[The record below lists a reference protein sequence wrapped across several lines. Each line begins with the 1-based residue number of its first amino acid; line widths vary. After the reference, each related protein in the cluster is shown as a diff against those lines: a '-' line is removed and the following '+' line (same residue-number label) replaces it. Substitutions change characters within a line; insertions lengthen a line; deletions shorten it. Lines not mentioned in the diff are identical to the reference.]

1 MALQQCASTLRGPY
15 RQAQVS
21 EGRKAAKGRG
31 STATKFAGRKAT
43 PNGGFSGSQRIV
55 GAGMLYQ

>member
-15 RQAQVS
+15 RQVQVIRGPKGG
-21 EGRKAAKGRG
+21 EGERFDRDDVRA
-31 STATKFAGRKAT
+31 
-43 PNGGFSGSQRIV
+43 PNGGFSGSQRVV